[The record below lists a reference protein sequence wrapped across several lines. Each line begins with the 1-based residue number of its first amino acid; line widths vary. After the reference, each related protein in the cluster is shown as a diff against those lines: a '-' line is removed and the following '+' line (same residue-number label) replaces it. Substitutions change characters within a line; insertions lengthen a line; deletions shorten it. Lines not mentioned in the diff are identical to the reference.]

1 MLQGLF
7 GLGLI
12 GGALGLL
19 NRDDKHVLQS
29 ALRVAT
35 EYADQLSIQ
44 IERDPGVDERDRKD
58 LTTREKRLMR
68 EAMRG
73 FMKAEKALENLT

>member
-1 MLQGLF
+1 MLKGLF

-12 GGALGLL
+12 GG
-19 NRDDKHVLQS
+19 
-29 ALRVAT
+29 
-35 EYADQLSIQ
+35 
-44 IERDPGVDERDRKD
+44 DERDRKD